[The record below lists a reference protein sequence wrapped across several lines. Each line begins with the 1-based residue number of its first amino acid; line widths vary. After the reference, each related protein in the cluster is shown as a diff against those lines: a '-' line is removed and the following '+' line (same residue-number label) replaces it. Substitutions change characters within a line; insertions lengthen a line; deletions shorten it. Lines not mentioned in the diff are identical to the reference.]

1 MIFSVNLYC
10 AVSFINVKKLQKI
23 EFGLVGIQTVGD
35 LIGALFYTI
44 NICQL
49 YLQRYFFYCTMDYTT
64 GVKTD
69 DFIFYHSTD
78 DLNYSGN

>member
-1 MIFSVNLYC
+1 M
-10 AVSFINVKKLQKI
+10 QKI
-23 EFGLVGIQTVGD
+23 EFGLVGIQTIGD

-69 DFIFYHSTD
+69 DFLFYESTD
-78 DLNYSGN
+78 DLHSTSQYGYLGYLYRSKLST